1 MATTAS
7 MVEPY
12 LNQTVIVTTHDGKVL
27 VGKLIWSD
35 PQCNLVVSN
44 CKERIFSKHSGVEIQ
59 EHGLYLIR
67 GDNVATVGDVED
79 EVDSTIDWNEIAAEP
94 LKQIRY

>member
-1 MATTAS
+1 MSTAS
-7 MVEPY
+7 MIESF
-12 LNQTVIVTTHDGKVL
+12 LNHTVIVSTHDGKVL
-27 VGKLIWSD
+27 VGKLIGSD
-35 PQCNLVVSN
+35 PQCNLVVTN
-44 CKERIFSKHSGVEIQ
+44 CKERIFSAAAGVEIQ
-59 EHGLYLIR
+59 DHGLYLIR